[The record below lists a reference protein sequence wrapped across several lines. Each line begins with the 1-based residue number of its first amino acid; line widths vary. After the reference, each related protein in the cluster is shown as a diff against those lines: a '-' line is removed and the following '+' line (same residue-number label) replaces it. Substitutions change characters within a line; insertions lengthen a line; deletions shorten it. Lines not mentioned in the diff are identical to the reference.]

1 MALLNWLQFTVAH
14 PPPKGTESTKQD
26 GERRTRAFAFALAT
40 IFAPAAIVIHEAG
53 HFLGYVV
60 FGFPE
65 PKLHY
70 ASAGWDGIQEFSRH
84 LRAGELAEAQ
94 SIADIGQS
102 GIASAAG
109 PLMTYVMIAAGL
121 WALRRYESVFGAAL
135 SVAAAA
141 RVSVLLP
148 ALTRASEGTD
158 EAGVSRALLVPEVP
172 LHLLGLAVCMAG
184 VFGSLVL
191 LHQQGRTRL
200 MPALVVGTLFG
211 VGLWMGPVGRLVL
224 P

>member
-1 MALLNWLQFTVAH
+1 
-14 PPPKGTESTKQD
+14 
-26 GERRTRAFAFALAT
+26 
-40 IFAPAAIVIHEAG
+40 VIHEAG
-53 HFLGYVV
+53 HFLSYVV
-60 FGFPE
+60 FGFAK

-70 ASAGWDGIQEFSRH
+70 ASAGWDGIREFTLH

-94 SIADIGQS
+94 SIVDIGQS
-102 GIASAAG
+102 GIASALG
-109 PLMTYVMIAAGL
+109 PLTTYLMIVAGL
-121 WALRRYESVFGAAL
+121 WALYRYELVFGAAL
-135 SVAAAA
+135 AVAAAA

-148 ALTRASEGTD
+148 ALTGRSEGTD

-172 LHLLGLAVCMAG
+172 LHVLGVVVCAAG

-200 MPALVVGTLFG
+200 MPALVVGTVFG
-211 VGLWMGPVGRLVL
+211 VGLWMGPLGRLGL